1 MVKTASPGKWAF
13 CILFPLLVYYFAPD
27 AHPKMPLFFALTA
40 WAVSV
45 WATEIL
51 PPIPVAASLT
61 FLYVLGKV
69 ATPQVVFAPWASF
82 LPWMCLAALVV
93 GEALEHSGLTKRLA
107 LRIMLLV
114 GASFNRAVIGLM
126 LTGMIMA
133 FLLPDIMCRV
143 IIFVAIAHGLVQAL
157 ELDPRS
163 RLSSA
168 LMMAGFCAATSPGYG
183 YLTGTE
189 MSLIASSIMLK
200 VTGSPLNWM
209 DYFIANFPFNV
220 VYCCLS
226 ICMILFVIRGK
237 ERLANEENL
246 HHVLSLK
253 LKEMGPM
260 SVLEWKV
267 LGVLVVGIGG
277 ILTEKIHGMPGT
289 FVYAL
294 VGMCCYLPF
303 LNISKPEGVRHLN
316 VSFIVFIV
324 ACLGIGS
331 TAQSLGAEKWIAAQ
345 LVPVLETLSPNAT
358 VIATFCTSVGLKF
371 MLTPL
376 AAVSTFTGSIIEIAT
391 ALNMDPRPLVYAFL
405 VGLDQYIFPYEYALL
420 LYTFTTGAITAVH
433 LMKGL
438 ALRIVITGIGIAC
451 IQIPYWTFLGIL
463 N

>member
-13 CILFPLLVYYFAPD
+13 CLLFPLVVYWLAPE

-61 FLYVLGKV
+61 FLYVLCKV

-114 GASFNRAVIGLM
+114 GASFNRAIIGLM

-157 ELDPRS
+157 EVNPRS

-168 LMMAGFCAATSPGYG
+168 IMMAGFCAATSPGYG

-189 MSLIASSIMLK
+189 MSLIASSIVLK
-200 VTGSPLNWM
+200 ITGSPLNWV
-209 DYFIANFPFNV
+209 DYFVANFPFNV
-220 VYCCLS
+220 FYCTLS

-237 ERLANEENL
+237 ERLHNEHRLQETL
-246 HHVLSLK
+246 TAK
-253 LKEMGPM
+253 LAEMGPITA
-260 SVLEWKV
+260 LEWKV
-267 LGVLVVGIGG
+267 LAVLVLGIGG
-277 ILTEKIHGMPGT
+277 ILTERIHGMPGT

-294 VGMCCYLPF
+294 IGMFCYLPF

-316 VSFIVFIV
+316 VSFIIFIV

-331 TAQSLGAEKWIAAQ
+331 TAQSLGAEKWIAMQ
-345 LVPVLETLSPNAT
+345 LVPILESLTPNMTVLAT
-358 VIATFCTSVGLKF
+358 YATSVGLKF

-376 AAVSTFTGSIIEIAT
+376 AAVSTFTGSIVEIAA

-420 LYTFTTGAITAVH
+420 LYTFTTGAITAGH

-438 ALRIVITGIGIAC
+438 ALRIVITGLGIAC
-451 IQIPYWTFLGIL
+451 IQLPYWTFLGIL